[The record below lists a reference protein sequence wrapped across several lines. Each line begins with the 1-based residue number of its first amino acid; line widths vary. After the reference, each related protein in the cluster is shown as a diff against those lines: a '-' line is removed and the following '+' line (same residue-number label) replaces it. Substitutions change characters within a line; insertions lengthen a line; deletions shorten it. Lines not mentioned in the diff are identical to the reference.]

1 MVKIKMKSDG
11 SKKIKNG
18 AGHAWIG
25 HGFGCTPTQ
34 SNVQLLPKNMNK
46 PFIKR
51 FLEWW
56 K

>member
-1 MVKIKMKSDG
+1 MQISKSSFRANASRADLTR
-11 SKKIKNG
+11 
-18 AGHAWIG
+18 
-25 HGFGCTPTQ
+25 F
-34 SNVQLLPKNMNK
+34 QLNEKPKFKQTLPKNMNK